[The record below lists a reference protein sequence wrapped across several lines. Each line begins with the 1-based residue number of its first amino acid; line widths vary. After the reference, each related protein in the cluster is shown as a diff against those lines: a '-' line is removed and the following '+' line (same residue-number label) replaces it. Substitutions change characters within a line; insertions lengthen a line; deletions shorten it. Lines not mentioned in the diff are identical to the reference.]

1 MKSIKLPVKVEEFS
15 LPRNTV
21 MDASLAIP
29 AVKGTSKL
37 RYGKHAYYFLNFRT
51 LKGFSVSVS
60 HSDIIRAGLGRFRKA
75 ISGQGNLLSSLRPLV
90 RSYHYGFNFLE
101 QIMLMTVPHTVTSVG
116 EGRFIV
122 SLWSYCGYLTVDC
135 REKTV
140 TYHTMGEADGDHVLG
155 SAQWF
160 DPHTNDLYAMSYSLK
175 DSLERIADPC
185 RPVSSRIFKHRIGS
199 PATETV
205 WCGDMADYMHDIL
218 VNDSRQY
225 CVTCEL
231 GMYQNENRDLVP
243 SKVLI
248 LDLKNRREWV
258 LDRFIVAAH
267 AQFDFQDPDVIYFS
281 NHNFQFE
288 HSNLFKLL
296 KKATYAVKFRGPAT
310 VFKYRLTPDGP
321 QEIGNFTHPD
331 FYRLTNMHVFEHRGR
346 KLMVAMGF
354 PDELFLIDADNMSF
368 IRKLYVK
375 DPCSLRHLYS
385 HKRALIGTIS
395 PSLDG
400 EKLFVQT
407 TKSFQVIDLAS
418 GKPDYERD
426 FFFNHTCSNHML
438 TSSDTAWE

>member
-29 AVKGTSKL
+29 AVKGTWKL
-37 RYGKHAYYFLNFRT
+37 RYGKHVYYFLNFRT
-51 LKGFSVSVS
+51 SKGFSVSVS

-75 ISGQGNLLSSLRPLV
+75 ISGQGNLLSALRPLF
-90 RSYHYGFNFLE
+90 RSYHYGFSFLE

-122 SLWSYCGYLTVDC
+122 SLWSYCGYLIVDC

-140 TYHTMGEADGDHVLG
+140 TYQMMGEADGDHVLG

-160 DPHTNDLYAMSYSLK
+160 DPQTDDLYAMSYSLK
-175 DSLERIADPC
+175 DSLERIADPG

-199 PATETV
+199 PTTETV

-218 VNDSRQY
+218 LNDNRQY

-231 GMYQNENRDLVP
+231 GMYQNENKDLVP

-248 LDLKNRREWV
+248 LDLKNKREWV

-267 AQFDFQDPDVIYFS
+267 AQFDFQDPNVIYFS

-288 HSNLFKLL
+288 HSSLFKLL

-321 QEIGNFTHPD
+321 REIGSFTHPD

-346 KLMVAMGF
+346 NLMVAMGF
-354 PDELFLIDADNMSF
+354 PDEVFLIDADSMSF
-368 IRKLYVK
+368 IRKICVK

-385 HKRALIGTIS
+385 QKPALIGTIS